1 MILLHRPGRLLL
13 VLLLVA
19 LAWTVPAAS
28 TFAEGD
34 DDPPVVSELVV
45 TARLPGPAWW
55 RVTRG
60 ASTVYVLG
68 LPMGPTPRNLAWD
81 QTVLRRRL
89 AGAQVVI
96 MPPTVSAGLRDI
108 PALLRT
114 RAQLRTRTPISQQL
128 PPPLAD
134 RFAHAVV
141 RLRRPASRYEGW
153 DALIAGQMLRGD
165 YMQQSGLN
173 DFAVIQQ
180 VVGAARRARAPLRAL
195 NYRAVPLLHSA
206 MDERS
211 PETTRRCVETNLVEV
226 ETPVSRFRAAADAW
240 AHGDVRGAIDLPRGA
255 NDCAELMLDGFLQRS
270 NQETTAAI
278 VAALARPGRSVALV
292 PIRRLVTRGGVVE
305 RLRAAGY
312 TVDDPTHTAD

>member
-1 MILLHRPGRLLL
+1 MIHLNRLGPLLL
-13 VLLLVA
+13 AAVLVA
-19 LAWTVPAAS
+19 FAWTAPAAS
-28 TFAEGD
+28 TPAEGD
-34 DDPPVVSELVV
+34 ADPPVVSELVV

-68 LPMGPTPRNLAWD
+68 LPMGPTPRNFAWD
-81 QTVLRRRL
+81 QSVLRRRL
-89 AGAQVVI
+89 TGAEVVI

-114 RAQLRTRTPISQQL
+114 RAQLRTRIPIARQL
-128 PPPLAD
+128 PPARAD
-134 RFAHAVV
+134 RFAQAVT
-141 RLRRPASRYEGW
+141 RLRRPAGRYEGW

-165 YMQQSGLN
+165 YIQQSGMT
-173 DFAVIQQ
+173 DFGAIQQ
-180 VVGAARRARAPLRAL
+180 VVGAARRARVPQRAL
-195 NYRAVPLLHSA
+195 NYSAVPLLRSA
-206 MDERS
+206 MSERS
-211 PETTRRCVETNLVEV
+211 DETTRRCVETSLTEV
-226 ETPVSRFRAAADAW
+226 ETPISRFRAAADAW

-278 VAALARPGRSVALV
+278 EAALARPGRSVALV

-312 TVDDPTHTAD
+312 VVDDPTHIAD